1 MSLPSQYQ
9 AQIEDVHETILESLE
24 SHNFIDPIFDIV
36 DDGIEESF
44 SWADAEDYG
53 FDKHDYLL
61 VALKEVVLQIQHQV
75 NLMTMTDKE
84 EK

>member
-9 AQIEDVHETILESLE
+9 AQIEDIHESILESLE
-24 SHNFIDPIFDIV
+24 SYNFIDPIFDIV
-36 DDGIEESF
+36 DDGIHNAFDESNA
-44 SWADAEDYG
+44 SHLG
-53 FDKHDYLL
+53 FDEHDYLL

-75 NLMTMTDKE
+75 NLMTTTE

>member
-9 AQIEDVHETILESLE
+9 AQLEDVHETTLELLE
-24 SHNFIDPIFDIV
+24 SHNFIDPVFDIV
-36 DDGIEESF
+36 DDGIHEAFAESGAY
-44 SWADAEDYG
+44 SLG
-53 FDKHDYLL
+53 FDEHDYLL

-84 EK
+84 EM

>member
-9 AQIEDVHETILESLE
+9 SQLEDVHETILENLE

-36 DDGIEESF
+36 DDGIEEAF
-44 SWADAEDYG
+44 SWADAKDYG

-61 VALKEVVLQIQHQV
+61 VALKEIVLQIQHQV
-75 NLMTMTDKE
+75 NLMTTTE